1 MRSNQS
7 DLSSHVLLGS
17 HMKQS
22 PEARA
27 LGQAAWAQGS
37 AGSSP
42 AILGRVRKL
51 F

>member
-1 MRSNQS
+1 MLSNQS

-37 AGSSP
+37 AGYSP